1 MAIDMIYQQS
11 LAAAMREHV
20 SNGLRRLIVTSN
32 CPGQGTSHVAAEL
45 GRALALWGRESA
57 VVVDADPL
65 HPSLHRIFGVA
76 DRRGLGDLL
85 EETYWADLT
94 RENPAQFGPGDW
106 LEILRAQ
113 LGTGELQVRG
123 DDQSFSIRLIKG
135 TIHSISSPHAPE
147 ELRLGDILVRR
158 QHITPAQ
165 REEALL
171 IQQTTGCPLGD
182 ILERVGSVTSI
193 ELAEAL
199 EYQTSQRLVR
209 LISLRDP
216 ECSFSELAEPYLPAA
231 GGRSAVAPAGGRIDR
246 LVSERLRDYLKD
258 PFLSSQVPGYLSDTA
273 LPGLKVLT
281 AGMRPC
287 DLLERRYLRPF
298 GLLMNR
304 LARLFDVVLV
314 DTPPVSLTSPTSTLA
329 GSADGVLLVVSAEGA
344 VEGVRKAAEDLR
356 RAGGNVLGVVLNQV
370 EVSGQQVGA
379 R

>member
-1 MAIDMIYQQS
+1 MAVDMIYQQS

-65 HPSLHRIFGVA
+65 HPSLHRIFDVA

-135 TIHSISSPHAPE
+135 TIHSISSPHGPE

-158 QHITPAQ
+158 QHITPRQ
-165 REEALL
+165 RQEALL
-171 IQQTTGCPLGD
+171 IEQTTGRPLGD

-199 EYQTSQRLVR
+199 EYQTSQRLVK

-273 LPGLKVLT
+273 LQGLKVLT

-287 DLLERRYLRPF
+287 DLFERRYLRPF

-304 LARLFDVVLV
+304 LARLFDVVLI
-314 DTPPVSLTSPTSTLA
+314 DSPPVSLASPTSALA
-329 GSADGVLLVVSAEGA
+329 GSADGVLLVVSAEGT
-344 VEGVRKAAEDLR
+344 VQGIRKAAEDLR

-379 R
+379 P

>member
-1 MAIDMIYQQS
+1 MAIDMLYQQS
-11 LAAAMREHV
+11 LAATIREHV
-20 SNGLRRLIVTSN
+20 SNGLRRLLVTSSS
-32 CPGQGTSHVAAEL
+32 PGQGTSRVAADL

-57 VVVDADPL
+57 AVVDADQL

-113 LGTGELQVRG
+113 LGTGELQVKG
-123 DDQSFSIRLIKG
+123 EDQSFSIRLIKG

-158 QHITPAQ
+158 QHITPRQ

-171 IQQTTGCPLGD
+171 IQQTTGRPLGD

-199 EYQTSQRLVR
+199 EYQTSQRLVK

-231 GGRSAVAPAGGRIDR
+231 GGRSAVAPDGGRIDR

-281 AGMRPC
+281 AGMRSC

-329 GSADGVLLVVSAEGA
+329 GSADGVLLVVKAEGA

-379 R
+379 P

>member
-1 MAIDMIYQQS
+1 M
-11 LAAAMREHV
+11 
-20 SNGLRRLIVTSN
+20 
-32 CPGQGTSHVAAEL
+32 
-45 GRALALWGRESA
+45 
-57 VVVDADPL
+57 
-65 HPSLHRIFGVA
+65 
-76 DRRGLGDLL
+76 
-85 EETYWADLT
+85 
-94 RENPAQFGPGDW
+94 
-106 LEILRAQ
+106 
-113 LGTGELQVRG
+113 
-123 DDQSFSIRLIKG
+123 
-135 TIHSISSPHAPE
+135 
-147 ELRLGDILVRR
+147 
-158 QHITPAQ
+158 
-165 REEALL
+165 
-171 IQQTTGCPLGD
+171 
-182 ILERVGSVTSI
+182 
-193 ELAEAL
+193 
-199 EYQTSQRLVR
+199 R

>member
-1 MAIDMIYQQS
+1 MAVDMIYQQS
-11 LAAAMREHV
+11 LAATIREHV
-20 SNGLRRLIVTSN
+20 SNGLRRLLVTSSS
-32 CPGQGTSHVAAEL
+32 PGQGTSRVAAEL

-135 TIHSISSPHAPE
+135 TIHSISSPHGPE

-158 QHITPAQ
+158 QHITPRQ

-171 IQQTTGCPLGD
+171 IEQTTGRRLGD

-199 EYQTSQRLVR
+199 EYQTSQRLVK

-231 GGRSAVAPAGGRIDR
+231 GGRSAVAPDGGCIDR
-246 LVSERLRDYLKD
+246 LVSEFRDYLKD

-287 DLLERRYLRPF
+287 DLFERRYLRPF

-329 GSADGVLLVVSAEGA
+329 GSADGVLLVVKAEGA
-344 VEGVRKAAEDLR
+344 VEGIRKAAEDLR

-379 R
+379 P